1 MRFLGA
7 CLLTPLLATVLVC
20 VAIGLTP
27 YQLRHD
33 IRCTRVAAAIAPL
46 CICSSSNHSPLRCSL
61 PPPVAELLLA
71 SLHAFERAPPFPH
84 AVATA
89 SVYRSPPRP

>member
-33 IRCTRVAAAIAPL
+33 IRCTRAAAACTASHLLVLKP
-46 CICSSSNHSPLRCSL
+46 L
-61 PPPVAELLLA
+61 PPQMLA
-71 SLHAFERAPPFPH
+71 AAARC
-84 AVATA
+84 
-89 SVYRSPPRP
+89 